1 MDDVFS
7 PSAFFLMKRTLS
19 IRRRVFWR
27 GFLSLSCA
35 SVASLLVLVASNS
48 LGWGLLVPLCAL
60 LALWVGVSLL
70 NASRIARLSNEF
82 AGAIELRSLHH
93 AEVQSG
99 RLRGTFF
106 EEPALQWQIA
116 LESLQNTCLDKQVE
130 ATRHYTTLVDLIR
143 MIAKAVDE
151 RTNYLRGHSDRV
163 AAYAA
168 DIARELGID
177 SAQVE
182 RIRLAALLHDI
193 GTVGIEDSIV
203 RKEAPLTPE
212 EFEIVKAHTVKGA
225 SILRPIEAVS
235 DLIPGV
241 ELHHESLDGQGYPY
255 GLRSDEIPMMARII
269 AVADSFDAMTTPR
282 PYQAAMDPEY
292 VLEVLNR
299 LAGKRY
305 DVSVVNALT
314 SLVKRGQIIVKN
326 PRPPVSFPQ
335 QRVLSEIV

>member
-1 MDDVFS
+1 MALRS
-7 PSAFFLMKRTLS
+7 S

-27 GFLSLSCA
+27 VFFSLSGA
-35 SVASLLVLVASNS
+35 SVITLALYTLVRP
-48 LGWGLLVPLCAL
+48 GWGTLALMGVIILLWAILAL
-60 LALWVGVSLL
+60 LAGRRIDELSRSFAETIQSKSLQK
-70 NASRIARLSNEF
+70 AEAE
-82 AGAIELRSLHH
+82 SL
-93 AEVQSG
+93 
-99 RLRGTFF
+99 RLRGTLY
-106 EEPALQWQIA
+106 EEPAVEWHKA
-116 LESLQNTCLDKQVE
+116 LENLENAFLDKQVE
-130 ATRHYTTLVDLIR
+130 ATQHYATFSELIR

-163 AAYAA
+163 AVYSAH
-168 DIARELGID
+168 IARELGIPPE
-177 SAQVE
+177 QVE

-225 SILRPIEAVS
+225 SILRPIEAVA
-235 DLIPGV
+235 DLIPGI

-255 GLRSDEIPMMARII
+255 GLRGDEIPMMARII
-269 AVADSFDAMTTPR
+269 AVADSFDAMTTVR
-282 PYQAAMDPEY
+282 PYQAAMDAEY

-305 DVSVVNALT
+305 DPSAVNALT
-314 SLVKRGQIIVKN
+314 VLVKRGTIVVKS
-326 PRPPVSFPQ
+326 PRPAVSFPQ